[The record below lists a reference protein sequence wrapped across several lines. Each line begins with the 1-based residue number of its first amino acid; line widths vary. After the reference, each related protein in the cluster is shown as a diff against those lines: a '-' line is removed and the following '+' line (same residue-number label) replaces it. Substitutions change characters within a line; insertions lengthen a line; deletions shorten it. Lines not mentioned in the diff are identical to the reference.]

1 MARNLTEQEKQTI
14 AEKIKAGETWQSII
28 KQFNCST
35 ATIYRIVKDTGVEFK
50 KSREKSK
57 VGISSH
63 VTFSHIKG
71 GDSFIYDSF

>member
-35 ATIYRIVKDTGVEFK
+35 ATIYKIVKDTGVEFK
-50 KSREKSK
+50 KSREK
-57 VGISSH
+57 GTSSH
-63 VTFSHIKG
+63 VTFSHIKHG
-71 GDSFIYDSF
+71 DNFIFDSF